1 MGRTRLG
8 ITGCVLVSGLF
19 VASMGVS
26 VAAPIGTA
34 AVFNVVDFGAT
45 GDGVTDDAPAF
56 RDAIAAADA
65 AAGSTVY
72 VPAGT
77 YLVDRTT
84 QNEFGVIDLT
94 DVTDVII
101 SGDGPASVVKQ
112 RPKNWNTVLEPSM
125 FGCLRC
131 TDVTFADLTLDGSR
145 FDAGA
150 AGHEQVHAIEVASA
164 QDVFIHD
171 VTFVHAFG
179 DGVQI
184 RGEGDALTTNVDV
197 RDSAFD
203 TNGRSGV
210 SIQGGTRQLE
220 LTGNHFAGAFDQDID
235 FEPTGTIPDDPP
247 QVPRPG
253 PTDVLIQNNT
263 IVHPVGAL
271 PLSVT
276 IGGNTVD
283 NRAERVQF
291 LDNVLSDGSL
301 RIYNANDVQVE
312 GNTISSSVAIAAP
325 VVRVEGR
332 TSDISIRDNTLE
344 GSTPAQPVVQARAL
358 ATRLPEDIVVELNR
372 VRQFAAGNGVEMDQ
386 VFGPAVVR
394 DNEITGSGSGEGV
407 RYRVSVDDGLLRG
420 NTTISGNEIA
430 NFDNA
435 AIAIRAHGTGRFGVV
450 TMCGNQVSQQAIG
463 IDIDLN
469 DPTYLAEANVC
480 TNVWSPE
487 VTARVRTNGVTHF
500 RGAGSPE
507 GVVAAPVG
515 SDLIRTDEGN
525 RVYVKQTGTG
535 TTGWQATLAPRE
547 SPRAQLRGGRD

>member
-8 ITGCVLVSGLF
+8 ITGGVLVGGMF

-26 VAAPIGTA
+26 AAAPVGAA

-45 GDGVTDDAPAF
+45 GNGVTDDAPAF

-84 QNEFGVIDLT
+84 QSGFGVIDLT
-94 DVTDVII
+94 DVSDVII
-101 SGDGPASVVKQ
+101 SGDGPTSVVKQ
-112 RPKNWNTVLEPSM
+112 RPKNWNPVLEPSM

-131 TDVTFADLTLDGSR
+131 TDVTFADLALDGSR
-145 FDAGA
+145 FDPGA
-150 AGHEQVHAIEVASA
+150 VGHEQVHAIEVASA

-184 RGEGDALTTNVDV
+184 RGEGNALTTNVDI

-203 TNGRSGV
+203 TNGRSGI

-220 LTGNHFAGAFDQDID
+220 FTGNHFTGAIDQDID
-235 FEPTGTIPDDPP
+235 FEPTGSM
-247 QVPRPG
+247 QGRPA

-263 IVHPVGAL
+263 MVRAAGAL

-276 IGGNTVD
+276 IGGQTVD

-291 LDNVLSDGSL
+291 RDNEISDGSM
-301 RIYNANDVQVE
+301 RVYNANDVHVE

-332 TSDISIRDNTLE
+332 TSGITIRDNTLQ
-344 GSTPAQPVVQARAL
+344 GSTPGQAVVLGQAL
-358 ATRLPEDIVVELNR
+358 GTRLPEDVLVELNR
-372 VRQFAAGNGVEMDQ
+372 IHQLAAGNGVEMDQ
-386 VFGPAVVR
+386 VLGPAVVR
-394 DNEITGSGSGEGV
+394 NNEITGSGAGEGV

-420 NTTISGNEIA
+420 DATVSGNEIV

-463 IDIDLN
+463 IDIDLSN
-469 DPTYLAEANVC
+469 PTYLAEANVC

-515 SDLIRTDEGN
+515 SDFIRTDEGN
-525 RVYVKQTGTG
+525 RVYVKQSGSG
-535 TTGWQATLAPRE
+535 STGWAATLA
-547 SPRAQLRGGRD
+547 SA